1 MKSSPNPTSRPFV
14 PVASELEGQP
24 TRGDHAPQ
32 FADLPWGAGV
42 PEKGRRI
49 SSLTPVIASIG
60 ALLMGSVLSLAAIL
74 NAVAQPVL
82 AALLLILAAAHL
94 LVGVVLK
101 IRLKSV
107 SFDGHRY
114 RITGFFRTEEITPS
128 EVCLVVEARGALWNN
143 IRLHFNR
150 PTCFGYDIAFVPAAS
165 RRDLSGLV
173 AALRAGRDPD
183 HARTVPVSK
192 S

>member
-1 MKSSPNPTSRPFV
+1 MDT
-14 PVASELEGQP
+14 ELDGQP
-24 TRGDHAPQ
+24 TRCNHIPQ
-32 FADLPWGAGV
+32 FADLPWSAGV

-49 SSLTPVIASIG
+49 SSLTPVIVSIG
-60 ALLMGSVLSLAAIL
+60 ILLMGSVLSLAAIL

-94 LVGVVLK
+94 LVGVALK

-128 EVCLVVEARGALWNN
+128 EVCLVVEARGTFWNT
-143 IRLHFNR
+143 IRLHFSR
-150 PTCFGYDIAFVPAAS
+150 PTRFGYDIAFVPAVS
-165 RRDLSGLV
+165 RRDLSRLI
-173 AALRAGRDPD
+173 AALRAGRDPG
-183 HARTVPVSK
+183 HARTFPVSK